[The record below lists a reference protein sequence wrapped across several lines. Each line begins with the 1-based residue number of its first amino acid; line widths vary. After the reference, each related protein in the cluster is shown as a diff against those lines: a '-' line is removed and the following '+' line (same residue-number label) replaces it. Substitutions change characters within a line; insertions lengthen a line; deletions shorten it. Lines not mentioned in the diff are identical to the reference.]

1 MAYQDTT
8 LIGLREKNT
17 GALWVGFVVCCFVL
31 LIGCFVLFFCFIVL
45 CCCFETVSKMSQFF
59 LAPTGALVVMQ
70 LHTTGLLQ
78 IKAKKPFAKMYKS
91 GFRAPTQHNTT
102 QHNCKMCTL
111 YWDSCTTQSTNT
123 KRNKGRVHKKKP
135 GKSVVFYQ
143 TRGGG
148 GGEIF
153 SQKLTLSK

>member
-91 GFRAPTQHNTT
+91 GFHAPAQHK
-102 QHNCKMCTL
+102 CKMCTL
-111 YWDSCTTQSTNT
+111 YCNSCTTQCTTQSTNT
-123 KRNKGRVHKKKP
+123 KRNKCKNTCRSAP
-135 GKSVVFYQ
+135 ISLL
-143 TRGGG
+143 RR
-148 GGEIF
+148 
-153 SQKLTLSK
+153 